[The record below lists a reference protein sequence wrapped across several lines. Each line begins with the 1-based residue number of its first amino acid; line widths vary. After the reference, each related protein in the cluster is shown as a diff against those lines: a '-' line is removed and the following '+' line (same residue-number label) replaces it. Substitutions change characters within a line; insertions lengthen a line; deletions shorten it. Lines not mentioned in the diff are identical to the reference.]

1 MLALRQTLDHAR
13 RAPRVPVLCWQDAH
27 ETSTRSR
34 RTRHGNLQVID
45 PERDGDDCAEV
56 SCTACLFAHL
66 YRIYW
71 RQQRPPDLSTR
82 ERILAQ
88 EGKAA
93 RAAAHAV
100 GEAAD
105 AVARAL
111 APRVAQELARAA
123 TLERA

>member
-1 MLALRQTLDHAR
+1 MHLRSFMCFRL
-13 RAPRVPVLCWQDAH
+13 W
-27 ETSTRSR
+27 
-34 RTRHGNLQVID
+34 RTRHGDLQVID
-45 PERDGDDCAEV
+45 PERDGDDCTEV

-71 RQQRPPDLSTR
+71 RQQRPPDLSTW
-82 ERILAQ
+82 ERIQVQ
-88 EGKAA
+88 EGEAA

-111 APRVAQELARAA
+111 APRVAQELAHMRVVPRTKSA
-123 TLERA
+123 